1 MSQFEWNYQGKK
13 TEWMND
19 WIDQL
24 FIISLN
30 WVINVDIFIKWDN
43 WSQNDLFKW
52 KYESIDDVITLIKLI
67 EW

>member
-13 TEWMND
+13 TEWMID

-24 FIISLN
+24 FIIFLN
-30 WVINVDIFIKWDN
+30 WVINVDIFIKWDK
-43 WSQNDLFKW
+43 WSQNNLFKV
-52 KYESIDDVITLIKLI
+52 KYKSIDDVITLIKLI

>member
-30 WVINVDIFIKWDN
+30 WVINVDTFIKWDN

-67 EW
+67 E